1 MDEHLDDLGIRCK
14 TDKSSAK
21 HGYLSSYEEFLP
33 VARNEAF
40 TFLEIGV
47 FRGASALMWA
57 EWFPQASVIGI
68 DVKTPKRAIPKNLTL
83 VVGDATSDAAVA
95 KLKKRFVAPRVIL
108 DDGSHQWDQQRTS
121 LRKLWSWLKPD
132 GIYIIED
139 LHTSFAPGYSR
150 EDAFSFVDLMLKLAQ
165 SLQLRRSELA
175 RFEAL
180 GPPWFV
186 EIAKDVRSV
195 NFIAGAVLIRKK

>member
-1 MDEHLDDLGIRCK
+1 VDKTLDELGIHWK

-33 VARNEAF
+33 VGRNEAF

-57 EWFPQASVIGI
+57 EWFPQASVIGL
-68 DVKTPKRAIPKNLTL
+68 DVKLPKRAVPKNLTL
-83 VVGDATSDAAVA
+83 VVGDGTANATVA
-95 KLKKRFVAPRVIL
+95 KLKKKFVAPLVVL
-108 DDGSHQWDQQRTS
+108 DDGSHQWDQQRMS
-121 LRKLWSWLKPD
+121 LAKFWSWLKP
-132 GIYIIED
+132 GGMYIIED

-165 SLQLRRSELA
+165 SLQLRGSELA

-180 GPPWFV
+180 EPPWFV
-186 EIAKDVRSV
+186 DIAKDVRSV